1 MLFRSIDNA
10 INEINSLL
18 LGFGFKGFKIEKKD
32 EISYRL
38 VRADG
43 SEVKETL
50 SEGEHRFIT
59 FLYFYQLVNGTLN
72 RENVNKDKILVIDD
86 PISSLDSNI
95 LFIVSYLVRE
105 LIKNCLNDGNVK
117 QIFVLTHNIYFHQE
131 ITFKGSRDNP
141 SPLKEKFWVLRKIN
155 EQSEIIG
162 YEKNQIS
169 SSYELL
175 WQEYKNP
182 NTDGA
187 LICNTMRRI
196 LEHYFNVIGHKDYD
210 KIIDQFT
217 GQDKLICK
225 ALLPFINNGSHT
237 INDDFHLSID
247 LDMVD
252 KYKEIFKTI
261 FQKANQ
267 ENHYNM
273 MMGIDN

>member
-1 MLFRSIDNA
+1 MIRKLNIRNIATIKDLTIEPLQINYIFGGNGSGKTSI
-10 INEINSLL
+10 S
-18 LGFGFKGFKIEKKD
+18 K
-32 EISYRL
+32 
-38 VRADG
+38 
-43 SEVKETL
+43 
-50 SEGEHRFIT
+50 
-59 FLYFYQLVNGTLN
+59 
-72 RENVNKDKILVIDD
+72 
-86 PISSLDSNI
+86 
-95 LFIVSYLVRE
+95 
-105 LIKNCLNDGNVK
+105 
-117 QIFVLTHNIYFHQE
+117 
-131 ITFKGSRDNP
+131 
-141 SPLKEKFWVLRKIN
+141 
-155 EQSEIIG
+155 
-162 YEKNQIS
+162 
-169 SSYELL
+169 YELL